1 MCCTFSAVVGFG
13 VDLITDDAWGLVAV
27 ACGILVWTVT
37 EPLRSMV
44 VRLVSS
50 VGYFVYKCVFLPDSA
65 SIAWHTTV
73 KYSYGSGVEFKRT
86 GSRAWFVLRVC
97 WTVATLEAYATF
109 YGVLFVYDII
119 EGACLGWPGVVIL
132 TLTMNYLFVD
142 RGGVMKVG
150 GVALDRGTV
159 ILDAGVLALG
169 VASHV

>member
-44 VRLVSS
+44 RRGRNIGKVSG
-50 VGYFVYKCVFLPDSA
+50 VCC
-65 SIAWHTTV
+65 T
-73 KYSYGSGVEFKRT
+73 SGWTLCMRIVEFKRT